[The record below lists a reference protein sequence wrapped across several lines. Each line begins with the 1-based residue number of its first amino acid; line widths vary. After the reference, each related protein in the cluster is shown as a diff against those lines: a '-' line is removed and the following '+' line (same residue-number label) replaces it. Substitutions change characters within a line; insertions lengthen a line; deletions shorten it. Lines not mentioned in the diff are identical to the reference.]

1 LIKRSQRCD
10 PKNPAAP
17 VMSILFI
24 VYTCRFTGNKNSYN
38 YWVCFFKQTAFD
50 VPSLIK
56 VFYLHFKTFFEN
68 FSACPNGLGIEFFTQ
83 IGQLQLVWIPLSFLK
98 TNPFAPE
105 PRFQERP
112 FPKAITG
119 VPQA

>member
-1 LIKRSQRCD
+1 MPEWFGHRIF
-10 PKNPAAP
+10 
-17 VMSILFI
+17 V
-24 VYTCRFTGNKNSYN
+24 
-38 YWVCFFKQTAFD
+38 
-50 VPSLIK
+50 
-56 VFYLHFKTFFEN
+56 
-68 FSACPNGLGIEFFTQ
+68 Q